1 MYRRGNTTDTRSMN
15 TYSTQ
20 AGFSLVETLVAITLL
35 LLVIVGPMTIT
46 SSAARSTSFSSEQV
60 TAFFLAQE
68 GSELI
73 QKARDDLQLQS
84 YGQTGWN
91 SFTNTSGTYSACYNA
106 AGCGVTIRTD
116 ATGTLISPLSCSP
129 LSNCNLYLNTSG
141 TIRSRFTHTA
151 SGATITP
158 YTRRIFL
165 QNVNANEVK
174 VVSRVTWKNGGIKA
188 EQLVEVE
195 TRLFNTYGN

>member
-1 MYRRGNTTDTRSMN
+1 M
-15 TYSTQ
+15 STLSKQ
-20 AGFSLVETLVAITLL
+20 SGFSLVETLVAITLL
-35 LLVIVGPMTIT
+35 LLVIVGPMTIV
-46 SSAARSTSFSSEQV
+46 SSSARSTSFSSEQV

-68 GSELI
+68 GAELM
-73 QKARDDLQLQS
+73 QKARDDMQLAN
-84 YGQTGWN
+84 YGQTGWTNFTDTGSGGAYRLCYANIN
-91 SFTNTSGTYSACYNA
+91 S

-116 ATGTLISPLSCSP
+116 NTGTLTAPVSCAT

-141 TIRSRFTHTA
+141 NIRSRFTHTA
-151 SGATITP
+151 TNATITP

-188 EQLVEVE
+188 EQQVEVE
-195 TRLFNTYGN
+195 TRLFNTF

>member
-1 MYRRGNTTDTRSMN
+1 M
-15 TYSTQ
+15 STLSKQ
-20 AGFSLVETLVAITLL
+20 SGFSLVETLVAITLL
-35 LLVIVGPMTIT
+35 LLVIVGPMTIV
-46 SSAARSTSFSSEQV
+46 SSSARSTSFSSEQV

-68 GSELI
+68 GAELM
-73 QKARDDLQLQS
+73 QKARDDMQLAN
-84 YGQTGWN
+84 YGQTGWANFTDTGSGGAYRLCYVNIN
-91 SFTNTSGTYSACYNA
+91 S

-116 ATGTLISPLSCSP
+116 GTGTLTAPANCTT

-141 TIRSRFTHTA
+141 NIRSRFTHTA
-151 SGATITP
+151 TNATITP

-188 EQLVEVE
+188 EQQVEVE
-195 TRLFNTYGN
+195 TRLFNTF